1 MNSASKIAA
10 LLLLFGIAGC
20 RHNVQTAAVP
30 PPPAKVY
37 TPNDVAK
44 QESLPQAPPPKPVE
58 VKAPGSEMAQQQPA
72 PKLKKAPHRKS
83 KSTDSGTAQTAK
95 ETTPPDAPATTPEAS
110 MGKAPDTSPIGQLT
124 SSSESSSTP
133 SRQQIQDLITKSEN
147 GLNGIRHTLTSDEQE
162 TAAEIRTFLAKA
174 KKALDQDDLDGA
186 YTLVTKAK
194 VLLDEL
200 MTKE

>member
-1 MNSASKIAA
+1 
-10 LLLLFGIAGC
+10 
-20 RHNVQTAAVP
+20 
-30 PPPAKVY
+30 
-37 TPNDVAK
+37 
-44 QESLPQAPPPKPVE
+44 
-58 VKAPGSEMAQQQPA
+58 
-72 PKLKKAPHRKS
+72 
-83 KSTDSGTAQTAK
+83 
-95 ETTPPDAPATTPEAS
+95 

-147 GLNGIRHTLTSDEQE
+147 GLNGIKHTLTSDEQE